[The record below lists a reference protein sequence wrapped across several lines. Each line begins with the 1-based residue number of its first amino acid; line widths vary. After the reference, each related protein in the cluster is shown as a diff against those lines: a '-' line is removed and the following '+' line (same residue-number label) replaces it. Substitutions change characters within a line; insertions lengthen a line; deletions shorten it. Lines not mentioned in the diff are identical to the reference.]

1 MKKFGLFTKLSPESI
16 NQVEAGSK
24 AQAISFFAKIKSL
37 KKEDLLKIFDIKE
50 LEATQGGN

>member
-37 KKEDLLKIFDIKE
+37 RKEDLLKIFDIKE
-50 LEATQGGN
+50 LETIR